1 MTSATLRSLPTEFGR
16 NLCSP
21 LIGTLAAALVLVRWL
36 LPTEGVAQGDQLWL
50 VVLWSLVAGI
60 WLGVGAGFRRP
71 LGPLDFCLAL
81 VVAGHLLGGWLVWVE
96 GGHRRVAV
104 NLMAEW
110 WGLTCGW
117 LVLRDFLL
125 SGAWTLAFRRAW
137 LALAVTVSCLGLWQH
152 YYSLPRSAQE
162 LGPKIARL
170 RAELAQGETGPTAW
184 EFLRLGL
191 STTEPGLTL
200 MEKRLRDSREPFGF
214 FALANT
220 LGGLLGASLVWGV
233 VGTLGLPPRRGSHS
247 WRVWV
252 PCWLGWLAMAWCL
265 ALTKSRTA
273 WAGVMAGGVLAMVI
287 GCRRSPEGGLAWLR
301 GRAWIA
307 LLIVTGL
314 VVGGAAVLWSTG
326 GWDREVLAEAP
337 KSLGYRIQYWRA
349 TWRLIVESPWW
360 GVGLGQF
367 REHYLRVKL
376 AEASEEIADPHNLL
390 LDAWVNS
397 GLVGVIG
404 LLGTLAVGLR
414 AIWVLE
420 HRAAWGET
428 AEPVEKSAVNA
439 WVVPGVFGGGLLSF
453 ATAFAS
459 ELIFRGMWDDRL
471 CVAGLV
477 WAGLYFALIP
487 RPTEEA
493 FAAGMAG
500 VVLGVH
506 LLGAGG
512 MGMPAVML
520 AALVWLG
527 LLTSSQ
533 RSEVTPA
540 PWLRG
545 CGKVLGLI
553 CLGLAVSIAVVCWYP
568 VRQASLAIGLG
579 DRAAERGDWTT
590 AYAEYQRALKL
601 DPWDPQPAGR
611 LAEAAFTDWQALLPS
626 DRYYADGQAGPF
638 QMAMTALA
646 EARRRHP
653 TSAYWWQREAEY
665 WLALWERTG
674 ERQPAV
680 SAANSA
686 AQAVALYPTL
696 TAGWVLWSD
705 AAEAANDR
713 QTALK
718 AARRALE
725 QDDINRRWGHVER
738 VLPETVRR
746 RLERRLE
753 NATEPGSPST
763 ALLPRSAQGL
773 VARTEPHHGVL
784 ASSSG
789 GRNGVS
795 PSTLPESSRE
805 SDGEPTAFTPFS
817 PLTNCGQ
824 GDFAQVLADDR
835 KLRTQAIR
843 LECEVGVI
851 FP

>member
-1 MTSATLRSLPTEFGR
+1 MTSSTLRFLSNEWGR

-21 LIGTLAAALVLVRWL
+21 LIEIIAAALVLARWL

-60 WLGVGAGFRRP
+60 WLGMGASFRRP
-71 LGPLDFCLAL
+71 FGHFDACLAL
-81 VVAGHLLGGWLVWVE
+81 VVAGHLLGGWLVGVE

-110 WGLTCGW
+110 WGLACGW

-125 SGAWTLAFRRAW
+125 PGAWTLAFRRAW
-137 LALAVTVSCLGLWQH
+137 LALAVTVSCVGLWQH

-170 RAELAQGETGPTAW
+170 RAEQARGETGPTAW

-191 STTEPGLTL
+191 PTTEPGLTL
-200 MEKRLRDSREPFGF
+200 LEKRLRDSREPFGF

-233 VGTLGLPPRRGSHS
+233 VAVVFTPRAESLS
-247 WRVWV
+247 WRVRV
-252 PCWLGWLAMAWCL
+252 PWWLAWLAMAWCL

-273 WAGVMAGGVLAMVI
+273 WAGVVAGGLLAMVA
-287 GCRRSPEGGLAWLR
+287 GCRKVPGGRLAWLR
-301 GRAWIA
+301 GRAWGA
-307 LLIVTGL
+307 VLVGTGL
-314 VVGGAAVLWSTG
+314 VVVGTAVLWSTG
-326 GWDREVLAEAP
+326 GWDQQVLAEAP
-337 KSLGYRIQYWRA
+337 KSLRYRLQYWQA

-360 GVGLGQF
+360 GIGLGQF

-390 LDAWVNS
+390 LDAWVNG
-397 GLVGVIG
+397 GLLGAIG
-404 LLGTLAVGLR
+404 LLGTLAVSLR
-414 AIWVLE
+414 ALWALAS
-420 HRAAWGET
+420 RPACGER
-428 AEPVEKSAVNA
+428 AEPVEGAMANA
-439 WVVPGVFGGGLLSF
+439 WSVPGVFGGGLLGF
-453 ATAFAS
+453 ATAFAA
-459 ELIFRGMWDDRL
+459 ELTLRGMWDDRL
-471 CVAGLV
+471 CVSGLV
-477 WAGLYFALIP
+477 WAGWYLALIP

-493 FAAGMAG
+493 FSAGMAG

-527 LLTSSQ
+527 LLTSSPG
-533 RSEVTPA
+533 SGVIPP

-545 CGKVLGLI
+545 WGRMLGLA
-553 CLGLAVSIAVVCWYP
+553 CLGLAVLIALVCWQP
-568 VRQASLAIGLG
+568 VRQASLAIEQG

-590 AYAEYQRALKL
+590 AYAEYQRALTL
-601 DPWDPQPAGR
+601 DPWDPLPAGR
-611 LAEAAFTDWQALLPS
+611 VAEAAFTEWQALLPS
-626 DRYYADGQAGPF
+626 DRHYADGQAGPF
-638 QMAMTALA
+638 QMAITALA

-680 SAANSA
+680 SAARSA

-696 TAGWVLWSD
+696 TVGWVLWSD
-705 AAEAANDR
+705 AAEAAQDP

-738 VLPETVRR
+738 VLPETVRQ
-746 RLERRLE
+746 RLEKRLGS
-753 NATEPGSPST
+753 ASEPGSPST
-763 ALLPRSAQGL
+763 ALLQ
-773 VARTEPHHGVL
+773 
-784 ASSSG
+784 
-789 GRNGVS
+789 
-795 PSTLPESSRE
+795 
-805 SDGEPTAFTPFS
+805 
-817 PLTNCGQ
+817 
-824 GDFAQVLADDR
+824 
-835 KLRTQAIR
+835 QA
-843 LECEVGVI
+843 G
-851 FP
+851 